1 MKKALVTG
9 AAGFIGSHVVREL
22 LKGNVE
28 VRAMIRPQENTRNL
42 DGLDIEEVE
51 GDVLDRSAVDRA
63 LEGVDTLFHLAAIYQ
78 LWLKNRKSIYDVNL
92 EGTRNVL
99 WAALKKDLEKVVY
112 TSSIAGIGIAP
123 GKEVSNEETPFTH
136 WDAPDYV
143 RTKYLSQEDA
153 LGFARNGLPLTVVNP
168 AFPFGARDVVPTPTG
183 RLIVDCLNGKIPAL
197 FEMGFCAVD
206 VEDVAKGHV
215 LAAKNGRVGQMYI
228 LGNENLAVKDFY
240 RRVGKVAGVRAPT
253 MMLPASFAVAT
264 AFFMEKRAERTGKTP
279 TATPTVVR
287 YSNQYLYYDNS
298 KARNELGLEPTPID
312 DSIRRAVEWFR
323 ENGYAK
329 KSA

>member
-1 MKKALVTG
+1 MKKVLVTG

-22 LKGNVE
+22 LKENVE
-28 VRAMIRPQENTRNL
+28 IRAMIRPGENTRNL
-42 DGLDIEEVE
+42 DGLEIETIEA
-51 GDVLDRSAVDRA
+51 DVLNPAAVDRA
-63 LEGVDTLFHLAAIYQ
+63 LAGVDTLFHLAAIYQ
-78 LWLKNRKSIYDVNL
+78 LWLKDRRSIYDVNL
-92 EGTRNVL
+92 EGSRIVL
-99 WAALKKDLEKVVY
+99 WAAYKKNLEKVVY
-112 TSSIAGIGIAP
+112 TSSIAGIGISP
-123 GKEVSNEETPFTH
+123 GKQVSNEETPFCH

-143 RTKYLSQEDA
+143 RTKYLSQQDA
-153 LGFARNGLPLTVVNP
+153 LGFARNGMPLVIVNP

-183 RLIVDCLNGKIPAL
+183 RLIVDCINGKIPAL

-228 LGNENLAVKDFY
+228 LGNENITVKDFY
-240 RRVGKVAGVRAPT
+240 QRVGRVAGVRAPSIT
-253 MMLPASFAVAT
+253 LPAAFVVAT
-264 AFFMEKRAERTGKTP
+264 AYFMEKHAERTGKTP

-298 KARNELGLEPTPID
+298 KARKELGLAPTPID
-312 DSIRRAVEWFR
+312 DSIQRAVEWFR
-323 ENGYAK
+323 ENGYLK